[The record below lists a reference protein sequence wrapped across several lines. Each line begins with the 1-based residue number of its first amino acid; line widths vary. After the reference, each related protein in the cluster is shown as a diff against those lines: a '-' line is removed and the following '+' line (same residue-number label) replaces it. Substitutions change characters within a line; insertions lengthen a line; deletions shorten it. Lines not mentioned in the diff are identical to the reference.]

1 MKKVYLSFFGVL
13 AFGLVGVAQKNTA
26 KPLNTKKFAPL
37 ELKAKP
43 GVVAPEKGI
52 TIWQNDFSNPL
63 QWTTSNA
70 PQGSPAHTA
79 GDWTVTTN
87 LNAAPRPELTP
98 AAHTTAANGYA
109 LIDSDGA
116 GAAATQNAQ
125 IVFNQN
131 IDLSAEPLVV
141 MVFQQT
147 HRRYAESTY
156 VVYSTNGG
164 TTWQEVEVNAGM
176 TVNTNTTNPATV
188 QVNLS
193 SQIGGQDSV
202 RIGFK
207 YTGQYDWFWAVDD
220 VKLMQPDDYDLAVTG
235 VYWGSTGAWGARMPY
250 YKIPTAQVTEINFG
264 GVISNLGALNQT
276 AQFGVQ
282 ATPYTSGSAP
292 TLVVAGTFDT
302 LECTAAFTPAA
313 TVTNYTVSCGVQ
325 SANTD
330 ANPADNTIANA
341 ATIGVNNSIY
351 ARDLGTLAS
360 GSYNEGMG
368 FEVGNIFDIFGADE
382 LSAIDV
388 YLHPNTNP
396 GTEMFVKLYSIDPT
410 TGDFVFVDESSPY
423 VVTGNDIDA
432 VVTLPLAGGAVALNA
447 GEPYLVVA
455 YSNGDGGATD
465 DLVVGTAG
473 VSATQTSFYY
483 DMTNTTWYYTT
494 STPMVRM
501 NFSKASVNENSLL
514 NSFNV
519 SPNPAAGSATIALS
533 GKAGADA
540 TISIVDV
547 TGKEVYNTLVS
558 SLNGTATVEVNTAAF
573 GNGMYLVNVYSNGTK
588 SSKKL
593 IVRN

>member
-1 MKKVYLSFFGVL
+1 LSAIPVP
-13 AFGLVGVAQKNTA
+13 ALV
-26 KPLNTKKFAPL
+26 
-37 ELKAKP
+37 
-43 GVVAPEKGI
+43 
-52 TIWQNDFSNPL
+52 
-63 QWTTSNA
+63 
-70 PQGSPAHTA
+70 
-79 GDWTVTTN
+79 
-87 LNAAPRPELTP
+87 P

-109 LIDSDGA
+109 HIDSDGA
-116 GAAATQNAQ
+116 GATETQNAQ

-141 MVFQQT
+141 MVFQQS

-220 VKLMQPDDYDLAVTG
+220 VKLMQPDDYDLAVTS
-235 VYWGSTGAWGARMPY
+235 VYWGSTGTWGARMPY

-264 GVISNLGALNQT
+264 GVISNFGALNQT

-282 ATPYTSGSAP
+282 ATPYISGSAP

-302 LECTAAFTPAA
+302 LECSAAFTPAA

-351 ARDLGTLAS
+351 ARDLGTYAS
-360 GSYNEGMG
+360 GSYNQGMG
-368 FEVGNIFDIFGADE
+368 FEVGNIFDIFGADQ

-432 VVTLPLAGGAVALNA
+432 LVTLPLSGGAVALNA

-501 NFSKASVNENSLL
+501 NFSNASISEN
-514 NSFNV
+514 NTINTFNV
-519 SPNPAAGSATIALS
+519 SPNPANGNATIALTGNS
-533 GKAGADA
+533 GAEVA
-540 TISIVDV
+540 ISIVDL
-547 TGKEVYNTLVS
+547 TGKEVYNTALS
-558 SLNGTATVEVNTAAF
+558 ALNGSATISVDTQKF
-573 GNGMYLVNVYSNGTK
+573 GNGLYMVTVSSNGSAVT
-588 SSKKL
+588 KKL
-593 IVRN
+593 VVKN

>member
-1 MKKVYLSFFGVL
+1 MKKIYFSFCGMLVFGM
-13 AFGLVGVAQKNTA
+13 AFGQKNTA
-26 KPLNTKKFAPL
+26 TMAPKHSVSFDKKAPH
-37 ELKAKP
+37 
-43 GVVAPEKGI
+43 GVISEPKGI
-52 TIWQNDFSNPL
+52 TLWQNDFSNPT
-63 QWTTSNA
+63 QWSNSNF
-70 PQGSPAHTA
+70 PSGTPPHSA

-87 LNAAPRPELTP
+87 LSAIPVTALAP

-116 GAAATQNAQ
+116 GATATQNAQ

-131 IDLSAEPLVV
+131 INLSAEPLVV
-141 MVFQQT
+141 MVFQQS

-235 VYWGSTGAWGARMPY
+235 VYWGSTGTWGERMPY

-264 GVISNLGALNQT
+264 GVISNFGALNQT

-302 LECTAAFTPAA
+302 LECAAAFTPAA

-325 SANTD
+325 SPNTD

-341 ATIGVNNSIY
+341 ATIGVNNNIY

-360 GSYNEGMG
+360 GSFNQGMG

-501 NFSKASVNENSLL
+501 NFSNASISEN
-514 NSFNV
+514 NTINTFNV
-519 SPNPAAGSATIALS
+519 SPNPANGNATIALTGNS
-533 GKAGADA
+533 GAEVA
-540 TISIVDV
+540 ISIVDL
-547 TGKEVYNTLVS
+547 TGKEVYNSALS
-558 SLNGTATVEVNTAAF
+558 ALNGSATISVDTQKF
-573 GNGMYLVNVYSNGTK
+573 GNGLYMVTVSSNGSAVT
-588 SSKKL
+588 KKL
-593 IVRN
+593 VVKN

>member
-1 MKKVYLSFFGVL
+1 M
-13 AFGLVGVAQKNTA
+13 AFGQKNTA
-26 KPLNTKKFAPL
+26 TMAPKHSVSFDKKAPH
-37 ELKAKP
+37 
-43 GVVAPEKGI
+43 GVISEPKGI
-52 TIWQNDFSNPL
+52 ILWQNDFSDPT
-63 QWTTSNA
+63 QWSNSNF
-70 PQGSPAHTA
+70 PGGTPPHSA
-79 GDWTVTTN
+79 GDWTITTN
-87 LNAAPRPELTP
+87 LSAIPVPALVP

-109 LIDSDGA
+109 HIDSDGA
-116 GAAATQNAQ
+116 GATETQNAQ

-141 MVFQQT
+141 MVFQQS

-164 TTWQEVEVNAGM
+164 ATWQEVEVNAGM

-235 VYWGSTGAWGARMPY
+235 VYWGSTGTWGARMPY

-264 GVISNLGALNQT
+264 GIISNFGALNQT

-282 ATPYTSGSAP
+282 ATPYISGSAP

-302 LECTAAFTPAA
+302 LECSAAFTPAA

-351 ARDLGTLAS
+351 ARDLGTYAS
-360 GSYNEGMG
+360 GSYNQGMG

-396 GTEMFVKLYSIDPT
+396 GTEMFVKLYSIDPA

-432 VVTLPLAGGAVALNA
+432 LVTLPLAGGAVALNA

-473 VSATQTSFYY
+473 VSASQTSFYY

-501 NFSKASVNENSLL
+501 NFSNASISEN
-514 NSFNV
+514 NTINTFNV
-519 SPNPAAGSATIALS
+519 SPNPANGNATIALTGNS
-533 GKAGADA
+533 GAEVA
-540 TISIVDV
+540 ISIVDL
-547 TGKEVYNTLVS
+547 TGKEVYNTALS
-558 SLNGTATVEVNTAAF
+558 ALNGSATISVDTQKF
-573 GNGMYLVNVYSNGTK
+573 GNGLYMVTVSSNGSAVT
-588 SSKKL
+588 KKL
-593 IVRN
+593 VVKN

>member
-1 MKKVYLSFFGVL
+1 MLVFGM
-13 AFGLVGVAQKNTA
+13 AFGQKNTA
-26 KPLNTKKFAPL
+26 TMAPKHSVSFDKKAPH
-37 ELKAKP
+37 
-43 GVVAPEKGI
+43 GVISEPKGI
-52 TIWQNDFSNPL
+52 ILWQNDFSDPT
-63 QWTTSNA
+63 QWSNSNF
-70 PQGSPAHTA
+70 PGGTPPHSA
-79 GDWTVTTN
+79 GDWTITTN
-87 LNAAPRPELTP
+87 LSAIPVPALVP

-109 LIDSDGA
+109 HIDSDGA
-116 GAAATQNAQ
+116 GATETQNAQ

-141 MVFQQT
+141 MVFQQS

-220 VKLMQPDDYDLAVTG
+220 VKLMQPDDYDLAVTS
-235 VYWGSTGAWGARMPY
+235 VYWGSTGTWGARMPY

-264 GVISNLGALNQT
+264 GVISNFGALNQT

-282 ATPYTSGSAP
+282 ATPYISGSAP

-302 LECTAAFTPAA
+302 LECSAAFTPAA

-351 ARDLGTLAS
+351 ARDLGTYAS
-360 GSYNEGMG
+360 GSYNQGMG
-368 FEVGNIFDIFGADE
+368 FEVGNIFDIFGADQ

-432 VVTLPLAGGAVALNA
+432 LVTLPLSGGAVALNA

-501 NFSKASVNENSLL
+501 NFSNASISEN
-514 NSFNV
+514 NTINTFNV
-519 SPNPAAGSATIALS
+519 SPNPANGNATIALTGNS
-533 GKAGADA
+533 GAEVS
-540 TISIVDV
+540 ISIVDL
-547 TGKEVYNTLVS
+547 TGKEVYNTALS
-558 SLNGTATVEVNTAAF
+558 ALNGSATISVDTQKF
-573 GNGMYLVNVYSNGTK
+573 GNGLYMVTVSSNGSAVT
-588 SSKKL
+588 KKL
-593 IVRN
+593 VVKN